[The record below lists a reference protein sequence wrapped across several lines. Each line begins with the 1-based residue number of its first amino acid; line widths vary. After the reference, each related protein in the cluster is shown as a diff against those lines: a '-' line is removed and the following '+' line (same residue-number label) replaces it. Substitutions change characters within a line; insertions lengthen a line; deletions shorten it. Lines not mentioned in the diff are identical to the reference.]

1 MRSAAASKTPPTRG
15 AVVRS
20 AAILGGIGIALIVV
34 AVVASGHA
42 VRGALGTLLGV
53 GFLLCILR
61 LGYVNRG
68 DNTKTRQGMPVW
80 AAGIGLFAVAVGIIS
95 SELGAGHGFIL
106 GVIGGVL
113 FSYGVSL
120 VVVPRV
126 LFGDRQGI
134 PEKRE
139 E

>member
-1 MRSAAASKTPPTRG
+1 MSTLL
-15 AVVRS
+15 
-20 AAILGGIGIALIVV
+20 AILPEEVSTRPDARSDQRVKRTPHRTVHVSLVAMEACIV
-34 AVVASGHA
+34 HQHD
-42 VRGALGTLLGV
+42 RHDGAADLYLAEAGT
-53 GFLLCILR
+53 
-61 LGYVNRG
+61 
-68 DNTKTRQGMPVW
+68 
-80 AAGIGLFAVAVGIIS
+80 S
-95 SELGAGHGFIL
+95 
-106 GVIGGVL
+106 VIGGVL